1 MVLKGKVLVTKVLK
15 ESRFDVFKD
24 LKEQDIIA
32 VSVLLPENMW
42 WSNNGYTADLRFEN
56 LRTRI
61 NSIIPLNSFD
71 EVIDTFECVQLPQER
86 L

>member
-24 LKEQDIIA
+24 LQEQDIIA

-56 LRTRI
+56 LRTRVS
-61 NSIIPLNSFD
+61 SIIPLNSFD
-71 EVIDTFECVQLPQER
+71 EVIDTFECVQLP
-86 L
+86 

>member
-71 EVIDTFECVQLPQER
+71 EVIDTFECVQLP
-86 L
+86 

>member
-42 WSNNGYTADLRFEN
+42 WSINGYTADLRFEN
-56 LRTRI
+56 LRTRVS
-61 NSIIPLNSFD
+61 SIIPLNSFD
-71 EVIDTFECVQLPQER
+71 EVIDTFECVQLP
-86 L
+86 

>member
-1 MVLKGKVLVTKVLK
+1 MILKGKELVTKVLK

-56 LRTRI
+56 LRTRVS
-61 NSIIPLNSFD
+61 SIIPLNSFD
-71 EVIDTFECVQLPQER
+71 EVIDTFECVQLP
-86 L
+86 